1 MRIMRVMTVLA
12 LIALAAGRAQA
23 ATNTWNKLVSG
34 NASGSW
40 TNAAT
45 PPWSTGALPG
55 ATDTASFNTLDITA
69 DSTVTLDGNQSINAL
84 VFGDTTTSSAAN
96 WILSGGSPSTSTLT
110 LGGTAPTITVNAL
123 GNGKAATISAVLAG
137 TAGMTKAGAGT
148 LTLSGSNTLSGGVTL
163 STGTLNINS
172 TNALGT
178 GNFTIGD
185 RSSSVTINNT
195 SGSPITNANN
205 NPITINTIWRGCTFT
220 GTSDLNLGTG
230 AVTFYDS
237 SVTVSSG
244 TVTFGGAFTNSGMG
258 NLQKYGGGT
267 LTLNNGYTNTS
278 GGWRLTMNAGVVN
291 VNANSYGDI
300 YLNGGRLNI
309 NGIAWDL
316 GYGSPII
323 NSGTLDNTSAT
334 LSTMTMRGGYWLP
347 IYGSFTYLGSGGSFT
362 VSGGN
367 IGLNASPT
375 ITVSNNTL
383 TLVSPI
389 TGAFGLTKA
398 GAGTLTLNG
407 ANTYTGAMTNNAG
420 TLILGNVNALGFGGI
435 QTTATGT
442 ATVNSGSTLDLNGMT
457 LINEPFTLNGTGTSG
472 NGALINSSGTAAS
485 IGSGIAGAQLPGA
498 TTGSGYS
505 SAPTVAISG
514 TGSGATATASLG
526 LTTAS
531 ITSITGG
538 GTGWAVNDTVTVTGG
553 GGSGAIGYVSSVNA
567 GVITGV
573 IITNAGT
580 GYTTAPTGLSKLV
593 SASGAG
599 TLTVSGNA
607 NNFTVGG
614 IKMTAAGSGY
624 TGTPTYTFGSG
635 NATPGTVTLSSV
647 ALGSNS
653 SIGGSGNITINAV
666 VSGGFALTKVG
677 AGTLT
682 LTGTNTYSGATA
694 VSNGVLRLTHNL
706 AVSAAT
712 DVYIAASAGAKVQL
726 DSGTTTIHR
735 LYVDGVLQQKNKPVS
750 KIQLPTAL
758 DGLGYFLPTDGTIK
772 GTLIR
777 VF

>member
-1 MRIMRVMTVLA
+1 MSVLA

-40 TNAAT
+40 ATAAN
-45 PPWSTGALPG
+45 PPWSSGALPG
-55 ATDTASFNTLDITA
+55 ATDTADFNTLDITA
-69 DSTVTLDGNQSINAL
+69 DSTVTLDGDQSINAL
-84 VFGDTTTSSAAN
+84 IFGDTTTSSAAN
-96 WILSGGSPSTSTLT
+96 WILSAGTPSSSTLT
-110 LGGTAPTITVNAL
+110 LGGTSPTITVNTL
-123 GNGKAATISAVLAG
+123 GTSKAATISATLAG

-163 STGTLNINS
+163 SAGTLNINS

-178 GNFTIGD
+178 GTFTLLN
-185 RSSSVTINNT
+185 SVAINNT
-195 SGSPITNANN
+195 SGGPITNANN
-205 NPITINTIWRGCTFT
+205 NPITISAGWPGITFT
-220 GTSDLNLGTG
+220 GTSDLNFGKGIVTYTSPYVNVTAGTL
-230 AVTFYDS
+230 
-237 SVTVSSG
+237 
-244 TVTFGGAFTNSGMG
+244 TFGGALTNSGMG
-258 NLQKYGGGT
+258 NLMKTGAGT
-267 LTLNNGYTNTS
+267 LTMNGGYTNMS
-278 GGWRLTMNAGVVN
+278 GGWSFHARDGVVN
-291 VNANSYGDI
+291 VNANSYGGL
-300 YLNGGRLNI
+300 YLSGGRLNL
-309 NGIAWDL
+309 NGVTWDA
-316 GYGSPII
+316 GFSNPQIG
-323 NSGTLDNTSAT
+323 SGTLDNTSAT
-334 LSTMTMRGGYWLP
+334 LSTMTMRGGYWLLV
-347 IYGSFTYLGSGGSFT
+347 YGSFTYLGSGGSFT
-362 VSGGN
+362 VSGGT
-367 IGLNASPT
+367 IGLNANPT

-383 TLVSPI
+383 TVVSPI
-389 TGAFGLTKA
+389 TGAFALTKA

-420 TLILGNVNALGFGGI
+420 TLILGNANALGFGGI
-435 QTTATGT
+435 QTTTTGATT
-442 ATVNSGSTLDLNGMT
+442 LNSGSTLDVNGMT
-457 LINEPFTLNGTGTSG
+457 LINEPFTINGTGTSG
-472 NGALINSSGTAAS
+472 NGALINSSGTATS
-485 IGSGIAGAQLPGA
+485 IGSGIAGAQLPGE

-514 TGSGATATASLG
+514 TGSGASATAYLG

-538 GTGWAVNDTVTVTGG
+538 GTGWAVNDTVSVTGG

-567 GVITGV
+567 GAITGV
-573 IITNAGT
+573 IITNAGA
-580 GYTTAPTGLSKLV
+580 GYTTAPTGLSKLA

-758 DGLGYFLPTDGTIK
+758 DGSGYFLPTDGTIK